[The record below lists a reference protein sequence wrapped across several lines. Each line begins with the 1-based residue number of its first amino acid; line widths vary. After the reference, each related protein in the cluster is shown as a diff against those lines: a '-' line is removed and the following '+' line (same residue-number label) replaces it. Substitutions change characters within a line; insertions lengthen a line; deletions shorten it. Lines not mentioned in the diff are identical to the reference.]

1 MNAENNNNCKTHTH
15 THRISIFHCIN
26 HNRLVIINLL
36 SSFRYIKAYIIVDH
50 QQEKAFK
57 KKTKIK
63 KPLKVDTSAGSLYEV
78 EYNEILRFQG
88 KWREFA
94 SGQLSVSLWNN
105 DTFGRNTLLGQ
116 TLIRLN
122 ESVMLNSIQTRIW
135 HDLHVS

>member
-1 MNAENNNNCKTHTH
+1 M
-15 THRISIFHCIN
+15 
-26 HNRLVIINLL
+26 
-36 SSFRYIKAYIIVDH
+36 
-50 QQEKAFK
+50 
-57 KKTKIK
+57 
-63 KPLKVDTSAGSLYEV
+63 KVDTSAGSLYEV